1 MTDAEKVFNQTV
13 EERKRIAR
21 GTKHKRMGG
30 GHIVS
35 LPSDQLTEKEKTML
49 NGEVTTYKLD
59 KPVKWAVFKTWPG
72 DIRREYIL
80 GLQKKYHA
88 SSGMIYKMLGI
99 SQSLYFKEMRRL
111 NIEGGMKPPKDK
123 TAWEAFLGKAEPE
136 PVKNEKP
143 KGEAP
148 KALTIAEKCAEYE
161 RERNLQID
169 EKNISSFLLSLR
181 GTGAKVTIEV
191 TL

>member
-13 EERKRIAR
+13 QERKRIAR
-21 GTKHKRMGG
+21 GAKHKRMGG

-35 LPSDQLTEKEKTML
+35 LPSDKLTEKEKTML

-99 SQSLYFKEMRRL
+99 SQSVYFKEMQRL

-123 TAWEAFLGKAEPE
+123 AAWEAFLGASEPE

-143 KGEAP
+143 KAATP
-148 KALTIAEKCAEYE
+148 IARMGKDGIYFETPLDPVVEMI
-161 RERNLQID
+161 R
-169 EKNISSFLLSLR
+169 SLR
-181 GTGAKVTIEV
+181 GTGAKVTFEV

>member
-13 EERKRIAR
+13 QERKRIAR
-21 GTKHKRMGG
+21 GAKHKRMGG

-35 LPSDQLTEKEKTML
+35 LPSDKLTEKEKTML

-80 GLQKKYHA
+80 GLQNKYGA
-88 SSGMIYKMLGI
+88 SSSMLYKMFGV
-99 SQSLYFKEMRRL
+99 SQGTYFKEMQRL
-111 NIEGGMKPPKDK
+111 NIVSGLKPPKEK
-123 TAWEAFLGKAEPE
+123 AAWEAFLATAEPE
-136 PVKNEKP
+136 PEETEKP
-143 KGEAP
+143 EASAP
-148 KALTIAEKCAEYE
+148 IVRMDK
-161 RERNLQID
+161 D
-169 EKNISSFLLSLR
+169 GISFKPPFDPVVEMIRSLR

>member
-13 EERKRIAR
+13 QERKRIAR
-21 GTKHKRMGG
+21 GAKHKRMGG

-35 LPSDQLTEKEKTML
+35 LPSDKLTEKEKTML

-99 SQSLYFKEMRRL
+99 SQSMYFKEMQRL
-111 NIEGGMKPPKDK
+111 NIEGGMKPPKEK
-123 TAWEAFLGKAEPE
+123 AAWEAFLGASEPE
-136 PVKNEKP
+136 PDKTEKP
-143 KGEAP
+143 KAAAP
-148 KALTIAEKCAEYE
+148 IVRMDKDGIYFETPFDPVVEMI
-161 RERNLQID
+161 R
-169 EKNISSFLLSLR
+169 SLR

>member
-13 EERKRIAR
+13 QERKRIAR
-21 GTKHKRMGG
+21 GAKHKRRDG

-35 LPSDQLTEKEKTML
+35 LPSDKLTEKEKTML

-99 SQSLYFKEMRRL
+99 SQSMYCKEMQRL
-111 NIEGGMKPPKDK
+111 NIKGGMNPPKDK
-123 TAWEAFLGKAEPE
+123 AEWEAFIGASEPE
-136 PVKNEKP
+136 TEKPEKP
-143 KGEAP
+143 KASAP
-148 KALTIAEKCAEYE
+148 IVRMDK
-161 RERNLQID
+161 D
-169 EKNISSFLLSLR
+169 GISFEPSFDPFVEMIRSLR

>member
-13 EERKRIAR
+13 QERKRIAR
-21 GTKHKRMGG
+21 GAKHKRMGG

-99 SQSLYFKEMRRL
+99 SQSMYFKEMQRL
-111 NIEGGMKPPKDK
+111 NIDGGMKPPKDK
-123 TAWEAFLGKAEPE
+123 SAWEAFLEWEAFIATAEPE
-136 PVKNEKP
+136 PEETEKP
-143 KGEAP
+143 EASAP
-148 KALTIAEKCAEYE
+148 IVRMDK
-161 RERNLQID
+161 D
-169 EKNISSFLLSLR
+169 GISFEQSFDPVVEMIRSLR

>member
-1 MTDAEKVFNQTV
+1 
-13 EERKRIAR
+13 
-21 GTKHKRMGG
+21 
-30 GHIVS
+30 
-35 LPSDQLTEKEKTML
+35 ML

-72 DIRREYIL
+72 DIRREYVL

-99 SQSLYFKEMRRL
+99 SQSVYFKEMQRL

-123 TAWEAFLGKAEPE
+123 AAWEAFLGAPEPE
-136 PVKNEKP
+136 TEKTEKP
-143 KGEAP
+143 KV
-148 KALTIAEKCAEYE
+148 LTIAEKCAEYE

-169 EKNISSFLLSLR
+169 EKNIASFLLSLR

>member
-1 MTDAEKVFNQTV
+1 MTDAEKAFNQTV

-21 GTKHKRMGG
+21 GAKHKRMGG

-49 NGEVTTYKLD
+49 NGEVTTYNLN

-99 SQSLYFKEMRRL
+99 SQSVYFKEMQRL

-136 PVKNEKP
+136 PEKTEKP

-169 EKNISSFLLSLR
+169 EKNLASFLLSLR